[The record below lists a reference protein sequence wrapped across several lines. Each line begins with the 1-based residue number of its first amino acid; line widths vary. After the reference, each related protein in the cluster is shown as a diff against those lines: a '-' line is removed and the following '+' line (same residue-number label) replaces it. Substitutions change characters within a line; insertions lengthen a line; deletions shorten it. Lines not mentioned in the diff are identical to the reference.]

1 MNSHAKYKH
10 ISVELK
16 CLLSPP
22 SSSTE
27 VAIIIQL
34 PSTSDWALNLDR
46 ILKAIPNTF
55 QSFANI
61 DASQWLLILNGTI
74 IDKHDPITFGHT
86 LSTEIPPIAVLEVVD
101 FATLWNQSLPTHH
114 PFNLPCPPP
123 EPVDLPTQSFDINE
137 TTNEIINDMS
147 TQEIHSLKHAIS
159 TIPTHDDFK
168 LNWNHLVQCIRHEM
182 WPVLASVIKGML
194 DNSNNQNNEEKDNE
208 LIDIHDLSEECM
220 NKVIDMLKKKR
231 RLPAEE
237 CHYLRHLMIRAKG
250 FDPRHLSPLKDENG
264 MDMDAIDYHKKGLTK
279 SLLRDVFA
287 IHKAFVFAN
296 FNFKEYTISQ
306 FIEDIAGSFGQEFI
320 DTFADDLSFTPRFNF
335 HPTFI
340 VDDDIFR
347 VFEYHFAVSLYVNTL
362 KHTLCI
368 AGNTFEVQ
376 SIVVLQSVS
385 CVYDED
391 MALDDNIGSM
401 DSYLI
406 DAAIDFYKIRFGS
419 HATKNPI
426 DVAKQIEKHYN
437 AVDIASNVT
446 SALMVVVDRRASHQT
461 NYDSMY
467 IFACPDNQRNNLSQL
482 QTNYFVAFD
491 FKIIRNVNINEN
503 RTIVYFRFGM
513 NGITR
518 FFPELLVSVMPRLFR
533 KPHQLSIAE
542 YLYMLYDNT
551 FRNGWCVTLEDDL
564 FDKYYKM
571 ITGVTHVSVNYNRF
585 ILYDEFFS
593 TQPMLCFTDLLHHEL
608 ETHSHFNATDM
619 YEMDLFFDEHD
630 YCTDAIIDDIH
641 DGHGSN
647 LELSMVSNR
656 KHIQFNIIQTIVNKY
671 NEPSQKDKAKI
682 CTSDHVLNVDKCAF
696 IQTIIDGLKQY
707 SHQKTD
713 DTHHPNIS
721 DLLGAYDHMVSVHGF
736 CAPTQDPERT
746 ESTPFEEM
754 DHSQSI
760 TQTQMYIVSEIGGY
774 CTDKTC
780 AILQKHIMRRRE
792 RQKEEMKDD
801 HKSNSSDGLDEIL
814 HATLN
819 ALHCYILHEKKK

>member
-147 TQEIHSLKHAIS
+147 TQEIHSLKHTIS
-159 TIPTHDDFK
+159 GSKHADFN
-168 LNWNHLVQCIRHEM
+168 LTWNHLVECIRHEM
-182 WPVLASVIKGML
+182 WPKLASVIKGL
-194 DNSNNQNNEEKDNE
+194 LGSSNNENNMNEEKGNE
-208 LIDIHDLSEECM
+208 FDHDLSDESM
-220 NKVIDMLKKKR
+220 DKVIDTLKKKR
-231 RLPAEE
+231 RLQSEE
-237 CHYLRHLMIRAKG
+237 CHYLRQLMIRAKG
-250 FDPRHLSPLKDENG
+250 FDPCHLIVTPKKDEN
-264 MDMDAIDYHKKGLTK
+264 DMNMNPIDYDSKKLTK
-279 SLLRDVFA
+279 SLLMDVFD

-296 FNFKEYTISQ
+296 FHFEEYTVSH
-306 FIEDIAGSFGQEFI
+306 FLEDIAESFEHVQEWMERS
-320 DTFADDLSFTPRFNF
+320 ADNLSFTPRFNL
-335 HPTFI
+335 HPAFI

-347 VFEYHFAVSLYVNTL
+347 VFEYHFGVSLYVNAL
-362 KHTLCI
+362 KHGLCI
-368 AGNTFEVQ
+368 AKNTFMEVV
-376 SIVVLQSVS
+376 SIVIPRSVS

-391 MALDDNIGSM
+391 MTFNDNIGSI
-401 DSYLI
+401 DRYLI
-406 DAAIDFYKIRFGS
+406 DKAIHFCKIRFVS
-419 HATKNPI
+419 DAIKNPI
-426 DVAKQIEKHYN
+426 DVAKKIEEHYN
-437 AVDIASNVT
+437 VLDIINNGT
-446 SALMVVVDRRASHQT
+446 IKLLVVVDRRAHQT

-467 IFACPDNQRNNLSQL
+467 IFACPNNHRDCLSKL
-482 QTNYFVAFD
+482 QTNYFVTFD

-571 ITGVTHVSVNYNRF
+571 ITGGTHVSVNYNRSS
-585 ILYDEFFS
+585 LYDEFFNA
-593 TQPMLCFTDLLHHEL
+593 QPMLCFTDLLHHEL
-608 ETHSHFNATDM
+608 ETHHHFNINDIR
-619 YEMDLFFDEHD
+619 EMDLFFDEND
-630 YCTDAIIDDIH
+630 YCTDSIIDDIH
-641 DGHGSN
+641 GDSRDRSN

-656 KHIQFNIIQTIVNKY
+656 KNIQFEFIRNIVHKY
-671 NEPSQKDKAKI
+671 NGPPQTDAAKI
-682 CTSDHVLNVDKCAF
+682 CA
-696 IQTIIDGLKQY
+696 
-707 SHQKTD
+707 
-713 DTHHPNIS
+713 
-721 DLLGAYDHMVSVHGF
+721 
-736 CAPTQDPERT
+736 
-746 ESTPFEEM
+746 
-754 DHSQSI
+754 
-760 TQTQMYIVSEIGGY
+760 
-774 CTDKTC
+774 
-780 AILQKHIMRRRE
+780 
-792 RQKEEMKDD
+792 
-801 HKSNSSDGLDEIL
+801 
-814 HATLN
+814 
-819 ALHCYILHEKKK
+819 